1 MSPTYRVLT
10 NEFLS
15 RANSAL
21 AGMVKKYRNAF
32 TIVAPAIIDSSVIAL
47 SDEAYKKSMRRVT
60 EWGLT
65 ARGEPD

>member
-1 MSPTYRVLT
+1 
-10 NEFLS
+10 
-15 RANSAL
+15 
-21 AGMVKKYRNAF
+21 MVKKYRNAF